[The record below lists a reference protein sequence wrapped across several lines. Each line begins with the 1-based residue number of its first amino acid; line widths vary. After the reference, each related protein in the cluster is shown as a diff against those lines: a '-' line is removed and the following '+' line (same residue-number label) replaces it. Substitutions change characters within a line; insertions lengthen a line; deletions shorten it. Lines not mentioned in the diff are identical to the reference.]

1 MAGGNNY
8 GTVSQETHTQNGTAD
23 AGDEETAALLGN
35 GKPKTGSYGKRFR
48 KHMTVN
54 VSNSWGDIAL
64 LGSYII
70 TGLLDSCAV
79 FIWGS
84 FLSMQT
90 GKATSRIL
98 RCPFKHSFSLQE
110 TPSTW
115 ALVSPPRPNQIAGSA
130 REPR

>member
-1 MAGGNNY
+1 MPPNY
-8 GTVSQETHTQNGTAD
+8 GAVSDEPHVQNGA
-23 AGDEETAALLGN
+23 APSAVDEERAALLGKSN
-35 GKPKTGSYGKRFR
+35 QDSLRTRFY

-64 LGSYII
+64 FGSYII

-90 GKATSRIL
+90 GRLCLLYPYQMVFVLIL
-98 RCPFKHSFSLQE
+98 VL
-110 TPSTW
+110 
-115 ALVSPPRPNQIAGSA
+115 
-130 REPR
+130 